1 MKQNLKIFDTEGTR
15 SIQKNPIFY
24 GKLNFEQKFSNRIV
38 DIKL

>member
-1 MKQNLKIFDTEGTR
+1 MKQKLKIFDTEGTR

-24 GKLNFEQKFSNRIV
+24 EKFSFGQKFSNRIV